1 MFKKMGLQF
10 RISLYIGV
18 IVLTILSALIIYTM
32 NTSTNVA
39 YNLVLKELESETKA
53 EANYILSQFL
63 YLKMPI
69 DGLGHAIRAIATI
82 NEDYNLIEPIL
93 NDFLTDPAHQMINK
107 AFVHFEPSYI
117 NFNLEA
123 SREGNRIEYS
133 NDVLNIEWYKATKET
148 LKPYTTDTYQ
158 NDNGLEYIY
167 SMPILVN
174 KVFVGVIAIEV
185 SNKWIE
191 DHIANVVPFGVGS
204 SYIVDDSG
212 RLIGVDRARGDS
224 HLLGV
229 NIYDSGWSG
238 YTERDFINLVKEG
251 KSLVFRKPS
260 ATFQSGWDSLYQL
273 YPIPIAGG
281 KYWGLVLQVAVPE
294 MLKDIDNMRMITV
307 VGSVIAFIILMILIF
322 LIIRRLVI
330 ISIKKLGE
338 DAKHI
343 AEGNMTSVS
352 DEKTLN
358 RKDEMGILANNFVT
372 IKSNMTR
379 SVKLINE
386 STREIKSIAL
396 KLSEGTN
403 DLFHR
408 TENQSINLER
418 TSASMEEIA
427 STIKMSTE
435 YSVDGNKMM
444 TESKSSIEN
453 AADVIEDTTK
463 NIEDVYEASNKI
475 ADITKIIESIA
486 FQTNILALNA
496 AVEAARAGEQG
507 RGFAVVASEVRNLA
521 LTTQTSVN
529 DISKLIEDA
538 NVKTK
543 VATETARTSKE
554 IFSDI
559 RMKIEET
566 SNIMQKLSYTAVEQ
580 QAGVDQVNNSVIE
593 ISDITQQ
600 NTSLVDE
607 LSSTGELLLSQAQNL
622 VTLMEFFKI
631 EANDNNVIEESEDE
645 E

>member
-1 MFKKMGLQF
+1 MFRKMSLQF
-10 RISLYIGV
+10 RISLYIGI
-18 IVLTILSALIIYTM
+18 IVFIILSALIMYTM

-53 EANYILSQFL
+53 EANYISSQFL

-82 NEDYNLIEPIL
+82 NTDYNLIEPIL
-93 NDFLTDPAHQMINK
+93 DNFLTDPAHEMVTK
-107 AFVHFEPSYI
+107 VLVHFEPSYV

-123 SREGNRIEYS
+123 SREGNKIETS
-133 NDVLNIEWYKATKET
+133 NDVLNTEWYKVSKET
-148 LKPYTTDTYQ
+148 LKPYTTDIYES
-158 NDNGLEYIY
+158 DNGLRYIY

-174 KVFVGVIAIEV
+174 NIFVGVIAIEV

-191 DHIANVVPFGVGS
+191 DHVASILPFGIGS
-204 SYIVDDSG
+204 AFIVDDSG
-212 RLIGVDRARGDS
+212 RLIGVDRKRGDA

-238 YTERDFINLVKEG
+238 YIERDFINVLKEG

-273 YPIPIAGG
+273 FPIPIAGN
-281 KYWGLVLQVAVPE
+281 KHWGIVLQVAVPE
-294 MLKDIDNMRMITV
+294 MLRDINNMRMITV
-307 VGSVIAFIILMILIF
+307 VGSIIAFIVLMMLVF

-330 ISIKKLGE
+330 ISIKKLGDE
-338 DAKHI
+338 AKYI
-343 AEGNMTSVS
+343 AEGNMAFVS

-358 RKDEMGILANNFVT
+358 RKDEMGMLANSFVT
-372 IKSNMTR
+372 IKKNITKT
-379 SVKLINE
+379 VTLINE
-386 STREIKSIAL
+386 STKEIKSIAL
-396 KLSEGTN
+396 KLSEGN
-403 DLFHR
+403 SDLLHR
-408 TENQSINLER
+408 TENQSINLEK

-444 TESKSSIEN
+444 MESKSSIEK

-463 NIEDVYEASNKI
+463 NIEEVYEASNKI

-543 VATETARTSKE
+543 IATETARTSKE
-554 IFSDI
+554 IFSEI
-559 RMKIEET
+559 RTKIEET

-580 QAGVDQVNNSVIE
+580 QAGVDQVNDAVIE

-600 NTSLVDE
+600 NASLVDE
-607 LSSTGELLLSQAQNL
+607 LSSTGDLLLSQAQNL

-631 EANDNNVIEESEDE
+631 ESNNVIEESESE